1 MCTVWQKPT
10 RPSLTIVSKLGVSEF
25 VFDFA
30 GCAALKSF
38 FAMLQHTA
46 AIFVGGGG
54 GIRKTNTAELTSIAN

>member
-25 VFDFA
+25 VFDFV

-46 AIFVGGGG
+46 ATFGVAAVGYA
-54 GIRKTNTAELTSIAN
+54 K

>member
-25 VFDFA
+25 VFDFV

-46 AIFVGGGG
+46 ATFEGGGG
-54 GIRKTNTAELTSIAN
+54 GISKMNTAELTGIAN